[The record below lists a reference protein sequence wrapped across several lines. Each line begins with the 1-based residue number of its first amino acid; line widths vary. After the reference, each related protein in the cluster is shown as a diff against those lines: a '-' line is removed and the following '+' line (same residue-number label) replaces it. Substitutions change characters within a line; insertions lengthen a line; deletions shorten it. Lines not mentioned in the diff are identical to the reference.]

1 MKINY
6 IRDVEG
12 FFKEIDKCNG
22 NVWIKTPEG
31 DVLNLKSKITQ
42 YVAFVSLF
50 EDAHKVDMELHCD
63 NSEDVI
69 ALTKYLI
76 G

>member
-1 MKINY
+1 MKINV

-12 FFKEIDKCNG
+12 FFKTIQKCNG
-22 NVWIKTPEG
+22 NVWIKTPQG

-42 YVAFVSLF
+42 YVMFATLF
-50 EDAHKVDMELHCD
+50 NGEQEVDMELHCD
-63 NSEDVI
+63 NSDDVV
-69 ALTKYLI
+69 ALTKFLI